1 MEVIA
6 DSKNYQKISEQLGYK
21 PFYFTFDDKYMLYQK
36 ANKRSTPELFSLD
49 YNTTLEELRSA
60 IWFNI
65 APEDCSKIKDLI
77 LECI

>member
-1 MEVIA
+1 
-6 DSKNYQKISEQLGYK
+6 
-21 PFYFTFDDKYMLYQK
+21 MLYQK

-49 YNTTLEELRSA
+49 YDTTLEELRSA